1 MFNGD
6 QRAWLD
12 SLFALISW
20 EIWKESNARCFR
32 DSTASA
38 NELLR
43 IIKAEADRWIEAGA
57 AGLRALAQ
65 S

>member
-20 EIWKESNARCFR
+20 QTWKERNARCFR
-32 DSTASA
+32 DSTATV
-38 NELLR
+38 NDLLQV
-43 IIKAEADRWIEAGA
+43 IKAEADRLTDAGA
-57 AGLRALAQ
+57 AGL
-65 S
+65 